1 MSIVN
6 LFEEELEKRLKKI
19 GLSMRDVKEYE
30 TESDESVVIYLTSGT
45 TIRIHEPY
53 LARLA
58 KAKTNEEILVTT
70 LSKDNL
76 LKRLYA
82 LESIFKGAED
92 WREFLSK
99 YSSLQP
105 REILEKIKEI
115 EERNKVDIPYL
126 KEYLIAKISNLLT
139 RKGTFY
145 PQGIEA
151 ALDRLTTQELS
162 EIYVKLAA
170 LPENARYNVV
180 ERFLSHIW

>member
-6 LFEEELEKRLKKI
+6 LFEEELERELKKH
-19 GLSMRDVKEYE
+19 GLNTKDVKEYE
-30 TESDESVVIYLTSGT
+30 TESDESVVIHLTSGE
-45 TIRIHEPY
+45 TIKIHEPY
-53 LARLA
+53 LAKLA

-82 LESIFKGAED
+82 LKSIFEGAKD
-92 WREFLSK
+92 WQEFLSK
-99 YSSLQP
+99 YSPLQP

-115 EERNKVDIPYL
+115 EERNKVHISYL
-126 KEYLIAKISNLLT
+126 KKYLIAKISNLLT

-145 PQGIEA
+145 PEGIEV

-170 LPENARYNVV
+170 LPENTKYDAR
-180 ERFLSHIW
+180 ELLSYI